1 MSKGK
6 SMRQCIRRHI
16 SRYYDCEQNQSLIN
30 DHNDHALDWLYQIF
44 IKSQIKFYRK
54 CVEQGL
60 SDQSIAK
67 LMKNFTK
74 QQKHDQK

>member
-1 MSKGK
+1 MA
-6 SMRQCIRRHI
+6 RHT
-16 SRYYDCEQNQSLIN
+16 SNKYKYCDQSYPFLVGNNLNGTLIN
-30 DHNDHALDWLYQIF
+30 DHSLDWLYQIF

-67 LMKNFTK
+67 LMKYFTK
-74 QQKHDQK
+74 QQKYNQK

>member
-6 SMRQCIRRHI
+6 GSRIRRYLSINVH
-16 SRYYDCEQNQSLIN
+16 RQYCDDTCYLIN
-30 DHNDHALDWLYQIF
+30 NDHLDGLYQIF

-60 SDQSIAK
+60 SDESIAK
-67 LMKNFTK
+67 LMKHFTK
-74 QQKHDQK
+74 QQKQNQK